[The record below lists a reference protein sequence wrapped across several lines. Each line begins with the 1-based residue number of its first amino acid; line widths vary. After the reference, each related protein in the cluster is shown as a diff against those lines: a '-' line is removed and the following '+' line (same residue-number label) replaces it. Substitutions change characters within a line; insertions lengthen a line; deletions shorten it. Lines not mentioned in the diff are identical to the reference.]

1 MERLNDKN
9 TFRAAVASLRIK
21 LIDAYIIRKF
31 LGTFFFCLVLI
42 LILAVV
48 FDFAEKIDNFIEK
61 EAPVRAIVF
70 DYYMNFIPYF
80 ATLFAPLF
88 VFISV
93 IFFTSKMAV
102 NTEIIAI
109 LNCGMSFRRMMWP
122 YFLSALVIAI
132 FTFVLTNF
140 VIPNSNLIRM
150 DFEDKYYRSSARKV
164 TVENIHR
171 QVFKNIYVYMGSYN
185 PLSQRGQNF
194 TIEKIDSGRLMSKLS
209 ATSVIYDTTLI
220 ISDTIIN
227 KWTAI
232 NYYIREIKDNEEVIT
247 KGREIDTTL
256 TINPDDFSR
265 DPGFVGTMTYREL
278 EDYIDLLQLQ
288 GSDELKLF
296 LIEKH
301 RRFANPFAVFI
312 LTLIGV
318 SLSSRK
324 IRGGIGMNIGTG
336 LILSFSYIL
345 FLQFA
350 SQFSLKGNLG
360 PMLAMWIPNILYSII
375 ALVLY
380 KMAPK

>member
-1 MERLNDKN
+1 MERHHGKE
-9 TFRAAVASLRIK
+9 TFREVVKLLNIK
-21 LIDAYIIRKF
+21 LIDVYIIRKF
-31 LGTFFFCLVLI
+31 LGTFFFSMVLI
-42 LILAVV
+42 LTIAVV
-48 FDFAEKIDNFIEK
+48 FDFAEKIDNFMEK
-61 EAPVRAIVF
+61 EAPVKAIIF
-70 DYYMNFIPYF
+70 NYYLNFIPYF

-88 VFISV
+88 VFIAV

-122 YFLSALVIAI
+122 YFLSAFVIATL
-132 FTFVLTNF
+132 TFILTNF
-140 VIPNSNLIRM
+140 IIPQSNRVRM
-150 DFEDKYYRSSARKV
+150 EFEDRYYRSLGRKV

-171 QVFKNIYVYMGSYN
+171 QVFPNIYVYLGSYN
-185 PLSQRGQNF
+185 PISQRGQNF
-194 TIEKIDSGRLMSKLS
+194 TIEKFNDSGRLESKLS
-209 ATSVIYDTTLI
+209 SSSVVYDTAKH
-220 ISDTIIN
+220 
-227 KWTAI
+227 KWTAL
-232 NYYIREIKDNEEVIT
+232 NYYLRVISDSGELLT
-247 KGREIDTTL
+247 RGKTIDTTL
-256 TINPDDFSR
+256 TIKPGDFQR

-278 EDYIDLLQLQ
+278 YDYIDLLRLQ

-312 LTLIGV
+312 LSLIGV
-318 SLSSRK
+318 SLSSKK
-324 IRGGIGMNIGTG
+324 IRGGIGMNIGIG

-350 SQFSLKGNLG
+350 SQFSLKGNLS

-375 ALVLY
+375 ALILY

>member
-1 MERLNDKN
+1 MEVFNDKK
-9 TFRAAVASLRIK
+9 TLREIIISWRLK
-21 LIDAYIIRKF
+21 LIDVYIIRKF

-42 LILAVV
+42 LTIAVV
-48 FDFAEKIDNFIEK
+48 FDFAEKIDNFMEK
-61 EAPVRAIVF
+61 SAPVKAIIF

-80 ATLFAPLF
+80 ASLFAPLF

-109 LNCGMSFRRMMWP
+109 LNSGMSFMRMMWP

-132 FTFVLTNF
+132 FAFSLTNF
-140 VIPNSNLIRM
+140 VIPKSNLVRM
-150 DFEDKYYRSSARKV
+150 DFEEKYYRSSSRKV
-164 TVENIHR
+164 AQENIHR
-171 QVFKNIYVYMGSYN
+171 QENKNVLVYMGTYN
-185 PLSQRGQNF
+185 PLSERGQNF
-194 TIEKIDSGRLMSKLS
+194 TIEKFSDSGRLESKLS
-209 ATSVIYDTTLI
+209 SSSVIYDTAKH
-220 ISDTIIN
+220 
-227 KWTAI
+227 KWTAL
-232 NYYIREIKDNEEVIT
+232 NYYIRKIEGNKEVFIRGST
-247 KGREIDTTL
+247 IDTTL
-256 TINPDDFSR
+256 TIQPKDLSR
-265 DPGFVGTMTYREL
+265 DPGFVGTMTYNEL
-278 EDYIDLLQLQ
+278 NNYIELLKLQ

-301 RRFANPFAVFI
+301 RRIANPFAVFI

-318 SLSSRK
+318 TLSSRK
-324 IRGGIGMNIGTG
+324 IRGGIGMNIGIG
-336 LILSFSYIL
+336 LTLSFSYIL

-375 ALVLY
+375 GLVLY

>member
-1 MERLNDKN
+1 MERLNGKKA
-9 TFRAAVASLRIK
+9 FRAFVESLKIK

-42 LILAVV
+42 LTIAVV
-48 FDFAEKIDNFIEK
+48 FDFAEKIDNFMEK
-61 EAPVRAIVF
+61 QAPVQAIIF
-70 DYYMNFIPYF
+70 SYYMNFIPYF

-109 LNCGMSFRRMMWP
+109 LNSGMSFRRLMWP
-122 YFLSALVIAI
+122 YFLSALVIAS

-140 VIPNSNLIRM
+140 VIPKSNLIRM
-150 DFEDKYYRSSARKV
+150 DFEDKYYRSSSRKV

-171 QVFKNIYVYMGSYN
+171 QVFKNILVYMQSYN

-194 TIEKIDSGRLMSKLS
+194 TIEKFNDSGRLESKLS
-209 ATSVIYDTTLI
+209 SSSVIYDTVAH
-220 ISDTIIN
+220 

-232 NYYIREIKDNEEVIT
+232 NYFIREIKGNEEIIT
-247 KGREIDTTL
+247 KGGQIDTTL
-256 TINPDDFSR
+256 TIQPTDFSR

-278 EDYIDLLQLQ
+278 YDYINLLRLQ

-318 SLSSRK
+318 SLSS
-324 IRGGIGMNIGTG
+324 
-336 LILSFSYIL
+336 
-345 FLQFA
+345 
-350 SQFSLKGNLG
+350 QFSLKGSLG

>member
-1 MERLNDKN
+1 MERNNDKKG
-9 TFRAAVASLRIK
+9 FREVVGSLKIK

-42 LILAVV
+42 LTIAVV
-48 FDFAEKIDNFIEK
+48 FDFAEKIDNFMEK
-61 EAPVRAIVF
+61 QAPVQAIIF
-70 DYYMNFIPYF
+70 NYYMNFIPYF

-88 VFISV
+88 VFIAV

-109 LNCGMSFRRMMWP
+109 LNSGMSFRRMMWP
-122 YFLSALVIAI
+122 YFLSALVIAA
-132 FTFVLTNF
+132 FTFVLTN
-140 VIPNSNLIRM
+140 R
-150 DFEDKYYRSSARKV
+150 YYRSSSRKV
-164 TVENIHR
+164 TKENIHR
-171 QVFKNIYVYMGSYN
+171 QESKDILVYMGSFN
-185 PLSQRGQNF
+185 PLSGRGQNF
-194 TIEKIDSGRLMSKLS
+194 TIEKLDSGGLVSKLS
-209 ATSVIYDTTLI
+209 ATSVLYDTTKH
-220 ISDTIIN
+220 
-227 KWTAI
+227 KWTAF
-232 NYYIREIKDNEEVIT
+232 NYYIREINRNEEILT
-247 KGREIDTTL
+247 KGRQIDTTL
-256 TINPDDFSR
+256 KISPDDFSR

-278 EDYIDLLQLQ
+278 YDYISLLRLQ

-312 LTLIGV
+312 LSLIGV

-324 IRGGIGMNIGTG
+324 IRGGIGMNIGIG
-336 LILSFSYIL
+336 LMLSFSYIL

-360 PMLAMWIPNILYSII
+360 PMLAMWIPNIIYSII

>member
-1 MERLNDKN
+1 MERINGKK
-9 TFRAAVASLRIK
+9 TFREALGPLKLK
-21 LIDAYIIRKF
+21 LIDKYIIRKF
-31 LGTFFFCLVLI
+31 LGTFFFCLALI
-42 LILAVV
+42 LTIAVV
-48 FDFAEKIDNFIEK
+48 FDFAEKIDNFMEK
-61 EAPVRAIVF
+61 QAPIKAIVF

-88 VFISV
+88 VFIAV
-93 IFFTSKMAV
+93 IFFTSKMAI

-109 LNCGMSFRRMMWP
+109 LNCGVSFKRMMWP
-122 YFLSALVIAI
+122 YFLSATVIAI
-132 FTFVLTNF
+132 FAFTLTNF
-140 VIPNSNLIRM
+140 VIPKSNLIRM
-150 DFEDKYYRSSARKV
+150 NFEDMYYRSSARKV
-164 TVENIHR
+164 TIENIHR
-171 QVFKNIYVYMGSYN
+171 MVFKNTYAYMGSFN
-185 PLSQRGQNF
+185 PLSQRGTNF
-194 TIEKIDSGRLMSKLS
+194 TIERIDSGNLISKLS
-209 ATSVIYDTTLI
+209 ATSVLYDTTLH
-220 ISDTIIN
+220 
-227 KWTAI
+227 KWTAL
-232 NYYIREIKDNEEVIT
+232 NYYIREISGNREVIIRG
-247 KGREIDTTL
+247 KQIDTTL
-256 TINPDDFSR
+256 IITPEDFSR

-278 EDYIDLLQLQ
+278 DAYIDQLKLQ

-324 IRGGIGMNIGTG
+324 IRGGIGMNIGIG

-350 SQFSLKGNLG
+350 SQFSLKGNLD
-360 PMLAMWIPNILYSII
+360 PMLAMWIPNIIYSVI